1 MAEHFGY
8 KRKYDGALVLDD
20 INAPPMGTI
29 KPTSIS
35 TAGAV
40 TLTVDQIMS
49 GLILRDCAGAVR
61 TDTLPTA
68 ALFAGEGF
76 LVNTGIRFSVRN
88 ISDDSAE
95 LLTIAVGSGITAQ
108 SSTDLTIEPG
118 QTNEYMLVITNVN
131 SGTEAATLYQV
142 SGNNNNPAAA
152 TVTQTV
158 DISEGVT
165 LNAKAGIITTQTA
178 DALVENVNS
187 FVFTNS
193 YITASS
199 IVLAQVVDYA
209 GTYATNGLPYVNIDN
224 IAAGSCSVIIA
235 NADSSAA
242 LNGVLKIAFI
252 VYP

>member
-29 KPTSIS
+29 KLTSIT

-88 ISDDSAE
+88 VSDDSAE
-95 LLTIAVGSGITAQ
+95 VLTLAVGSGITAHA
-108 SSTDLTIEPG
+108 STDLTIEPG
-118 QTNEYMLVITNVN
+118 QSNEYLLLITNVS
-131 SGTEAATLYQV
+131 SGSEAATLYQV
-142 SGNNNNPAAA
+142 SGNNNNPALA

-158 DISEGVT
+158 DIEQDVT
-165 LNAKAGIITTQTA
+165 LNAKTGIITTETA
-178 DALVENVNS
+178 DSGVENVKS
-187 FVFTNS
+187 FTFNNS
-193 YITASS
+193 YITATSS
-199 IVLAQVVDYA
+199 VFVQIIDYA
-209 GTYATNGLPYVNIDN
+209 GVYATNGLPFVNIDN
-224 IAAGSCSVIIA
+224 IGAGSCDVIVA
-235 NADSSAA
+235 NADSGAA

>member
-29 KPTSIS
+29 KLTSIT

-88 ISDDSAE
+88 VSDDAAE
-95 LLTIAVGSGITAQ
+95 VLTLAVGTGITAHA
-108 SSTDLTIEPG
+108 STDLTIEPG
-118 QTNEYMLVITNVN
+118 QSNEYLLLITNVS
-131 SGTEAATLYQV
+131 SGSEAATLYQV
-142 SGNNNNPAAA
+142 SGNNNVPTPG
-152 TVTQTV
+152 TVTQTGNIV
-158 DISEGVT
+158 DPVT
-165 LNAKAGIITTQTA
+165 LNTKVGAVTTIANPNIAGDASNVFTVNN
-178 DALVENVNS
+178 ALV
-187 FVFTNS
+187 T
-193 YITASS
+193 SS
-199 IVLAQVVDYA
+199 SVVLANVIDF
-209 GTYATNGLPYVNIDN
+209 TTFDTNGSPSISIEDITNGAFDIRIHNMDPATAIN
-224 IAAGSCSVIIA
+224 AAVTIGFV
-235 NADSSAA
+235 
-242 LNGVLKIAFI
+242 